1 MMYDDTPEKGG
12 ARAHRYG
19 SSIDY
24 ATITRAHGSALLAGK
39 PEDQFSIEEPPIIKQ
54 NNCKIK
60 NR

>member
-24 ATITRAHGSALLAGK
+24 ATITRAHGRPGQVYTRHYALA
-39 PEDQFSIEEPPIIKQ
+39 D
-54 NNCKIK
+54 
-60 NR
+60 